1 MVYPAPE
8 EALNEK
14 LLFITEEPFFS
25 AGAKLLDNIA
35 CENSEE
41 GDLLEACETL
51 VDHLKDPFE
60 ANGFIKNS
68 IG

>member
-1 MVYPAPE
+1 M
-8 EALNEK
+8 
-14 LLFITEEPFFS
+14 FITEEPFFS